1 MQLLF
6 LIGWVHR
13 AISPGSLLWD
23 SKSIQGLLNDLEYAK
38 ESNTKGSG
46 NSDRKIARAAFV

>member
-13 AISPGSLLWD
+13 DISPGNLLWD
-23 SKSIQGLLNDLEYAK
+23 PKSIQGLLNDLEYAK
-38 ESNTKGSG
+38 EFNTKGSG

>member
-23 SKSIQGLLNDLEYAK
+23 YKSIQGLLNDLEYAK
-38 ESNTKGSG
+38 EFNTKGSG
-46 NSDRKIARAAFV
+46 KSDRKIARAAFV